1 LAGTIVEKELRWKAR
16 MGGFVKVNWDAA
28 IETTKKKMGIG
39 IIILATLSEHK
50 DNIIAHEIVEA
61 MAALRVVNFNRE
73 LGFYKVIVEGD
84 AFKIMQAPRKEG
96 SSTFMAI

>member
-50 DNIIAHEIVEA
+50 DNIIAHEIV
-61 MAALRVVNFNRE
+61 NFNRE